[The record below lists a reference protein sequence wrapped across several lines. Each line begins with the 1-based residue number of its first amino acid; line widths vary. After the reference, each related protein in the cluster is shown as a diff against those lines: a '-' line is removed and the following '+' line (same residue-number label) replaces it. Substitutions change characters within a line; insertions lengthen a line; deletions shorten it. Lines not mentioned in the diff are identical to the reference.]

1 MSTAVLSKQVPIVRL
16 MTSRAGPPWNRFT
29 SSSAFPASR
38 GRRDGLA
45 FAVVAVVVVGAVA
58 AEGAIAVG
66 AALSIRSRVLKTTL
80 TRTRPSAGRNLD
92 SPASVGS

>member
-45 FAVVAVVVVGAVA
+45 FAVAVVVVGR
-58 AEGAIAVG
+58 GCG
-66 AALSIRSRVLKTTL
+66 RRRGCHRCRSNFVDQKQGLEDDIDAH
-80 TRTRPSAGRNLD
+80 PS
-92 SPASVGS
+92 

>member
-45 FAVVAVVVVGAVA
+45 FAVVVVVVGAVA